1 MLTNPPALHTDDR
14 HSAGFAG
21 LYAEVRKK
29 EQWLSTDAEVAV
41 LPEAD
46 ALHPHYKEW
55 CMRKRSCKR
64 LLRYLMKRKTKP
76 MALLEVGCGNGWL
89 SRRLADIPFCQV
101 TGIDVNGTELNQA
114 MRVFGKQPN
123 LRFIHGDILHLAAMQ
138 KRYDVIVYAAS
149 VQYFPELKSTLR
161 FSLLHLLHRDGELHI
176 LDSPLYRQEN
186 IEKAR
191 QKSRAYYHELG
202 FPDMTGHYFHHLLD
216 DLDSFNYKILYD
228 PASLLNGIFTKS
240 NPFYWIRVKN

>member
-1 MLTNPPALHTDDR
+1 MLTNPQAPHTGDGQ
-14 HSAGFAG
+14 SAGFTT

-29 EQWLSTDAEVAV
+29 ERWLSADAEVAT
-41 LPEAD
+41 LPEVS

-55 CMRKRSCKR
+55 CVRKKSCRR
-64 LLRYLMKRKTKP
+64 LLRYLMKRKPST
-76 MALLEVGCGNGWL
+76 LLEVGCGNGWL
-89 SRRLADIPFCQV
+89 SHHLAAIPFCHV

-114 MRVFGKQPN
+114 IRVFGRQPN
-123 LRFIHGDILHLAAMQ
+123 LRFIQGDIRDLAARQ

-149 VQYFPELKSTLR
+149 IQYFRELKSTLR
-161 FSLLHLLHRDGELHI
+161 FSLLHLLERDGELHI
-176 LDSPLYRQEN
+176 LDSPLYRPEN

-202 FPDMTGHYFHHLLD
+202 FPDMTGYYFHHLLA

-228 PASLLNGIFTKS
+228 PAKVLNGLCTKS
-240 NPFYWIRVKN
+240 NPFYWICVKN